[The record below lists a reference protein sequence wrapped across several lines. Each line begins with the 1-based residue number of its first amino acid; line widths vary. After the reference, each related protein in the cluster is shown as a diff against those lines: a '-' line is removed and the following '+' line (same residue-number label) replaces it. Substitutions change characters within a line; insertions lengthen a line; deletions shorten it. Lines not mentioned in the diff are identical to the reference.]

1 MKMSRNQS
9 TLSNLPDEELLQ
21 VLLPENAVR
30 ELMCRYSSI
39 PEALRD
45 TCPKEL
51 VRIRGIGP
59 IKARQ
64 LTAMCEIAKR
74 LYQVT
79 SPIPPVIR
87 SPQDVFDRMADMQ
100 YLKQE
105 QFRVLLLNTKSGIVC
120 EKIVSQGTI
129 NAALVTPREVFH
141 KAVRLMAASVI
152 IVHNHPSGDPSPS
165 QDDIV
170 LTKKMLEAGK
180 IMDIAVLDHVII
192 GRGMYV
198 SLKEK
203 GII

>member
-1 MKMSRNQS
+1 MNQNQS
-9 TLSNLPDEELLQ
+9 ILSNLPDKELLQ
-21 VLLPENAVR
+21 VLLPESAVR
-30 ELMCRYSSI
+30 ELMCHYGSI
-39 PEALRD
+39 PEALLD

-79 SPIPPVIR
+79 VSVPQVIR
-87 SPQDVFDRMADMQ
+87 LPQDVFDRMADMQ

-105 QFRVLLLNTKSGIVC
+105 QFRVLFLNTKSGIVC
-120 EKIVSQGTI
+120 EKVVSQGTI
-129 NAALVTPREVFH
+129 NATLVTPREVFH
-141 KAVRLMAASVI
+141 KAVRLMAASLI
-152 IVHNHPSGDPSPS
+152 LVHNHPSGDPAPS
-165 QDDIV
+165 QEDIV

-180 IMDIAVLDHVII
+180 VMDIAVLDHVIV
-192 GRGMYV
+192 GRGRYV